1 MFLLCNGILA
11 FLANNM
17 KLNTSA
23 LNLNYGGFLKRFD
36 EEDGHDERLPQ
47 MLLFQENAASM
58 EYVDHTASDDAV
70 SEEKEIQD
78 DDGDEDE
85 DRENEMMSSLE
96 SEEWG
101 EEEEEEEEDDDEV
114 EENAGVDDTSSVNEM
129 RVSTEELN
137 KKFDE
142 FIRKMKEGIRIE
154 AQQQYMILV

>member
-17 KLNTSA
+17 K

-36 EEDGHDERLPQ
+36 EEDGHDEHLPQ

-58 EYVDHTASDDAV
+58 EYVDHTPSDDAV

-85 DRENEMMSSLE
+85 DRENEMMISLE

-101 EEEEEEEEDDDEV
+101 EEEEDDDDEV
-114 EENAGVDDTSSVNEM
+114 EENAGVDDTSSVNDM